1 MEGKL
6 LERVTKATRSKRI
19 KYAENYFNVGE
30 LKPIVIFGEETKPLP
45 ESVCVNLAPNSGWTI
60 LTETNDGDI
69 LFSAN
74 GEEVAIQLDLATVP
88 ITSEPEEVN
97 QEDDEEIE
105 NGQNANGDTGHLT
118 SNGLV
123 KIVPNMPP
131 SETDTASTG
140 VVRD

>member
-1 MEGKL
+1 M
-6 LERVTKATRSKRI
+6 I
-19 KYAENYFNVGE
+19 
-30 LKPIVIFGEETKPLP
+30 
-45 ESVCVNLAPNSGWTI
+45 
-60 LTETNDGDI
+60 ETNDGDI

-88 ITSEPEEVN
+88 MTSEPEEVN
-97 QEDDEEIE
+97 QEDDEETE
-105 NGQNANGDTGHLT
+105 NEQNTNGATGHLT

-140 VVRD
+140 VVRDEDSHMLT